1 MTDGPA
7 QLYDERLE
15 VTRNRYMEAR
25 KAGLTIVEAQLF
37 ADSDADIALLRK
49 LVKGKATVEQIRR
62 IVL

>member
-1 MTDGPA
+1 MTEPTH
-7 QLYDERLE
+7 LYDERLE

-37 ADSDADIALLRK
+37 ADSDTDIALLRK